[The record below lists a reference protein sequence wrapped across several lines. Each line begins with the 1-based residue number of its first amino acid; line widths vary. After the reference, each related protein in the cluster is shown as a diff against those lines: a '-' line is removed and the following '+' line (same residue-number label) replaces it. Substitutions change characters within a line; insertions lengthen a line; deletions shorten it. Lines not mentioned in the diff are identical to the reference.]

1 MFGGCGGNAS
11 FGTKYSAPDNRE
23 SETGGAQCEPMHSCS
38 AHAQLLGFELQGAH
52 LLSVAYPRHVIC
64 KQEVGE
70 VADLFVLPCK
80 SVMQPILGASQSV
93 GPQVDE

>member
-23 SETGGAQCEPMHSCS
+23 SETGGAQCKPMHSCS
-38 AHAQLLGFELQGAH
+38 GFELQGAH
-52 LLSVAYPRHVIC
+52 LLSVACPRHVIC

-80 SVMQPILGASQSV
+80 SVMQPVLGASQSV